1 MYYGTATL
9 TGGRSRE
16 GARSAA
22 VYYCHGF
29 FVPVRV
35 FVEDSVAEEDAL
47 AVAAHEAA
55 TAGWPP
61 HGHIRTQSEF
71 QAVFASVAEHLLTPP
86 SIMALFGNDVMHRT
100 GDLRSITVGR
110 LGGW

>member
-1 MYYGTATL
+1 M
-9 TGGRSRE
+9 
-16 GARSAA
+16 
-22 VYYCHGF
+22 
-29 FVPVRV
+29 
-35 FVEDSVAEEDAL
+35 EDSVAEEDAL

-86 SIMALFGNDVMHRT
+86 SIMALFGNDVVHRT
-100 GDLRSITVGR
+100 GDLRSITVR
-110 LGGW
+110 HTRWVVNRKQHTTHATHACSVGGVKAAV